1 MNETIYDLLI
11 IGLGPA
17 SITAQIYALRYN
29 MKVLAIGGVP
39 GGLMMESHEIR
50 NWPGDPGVT
59 GPELTKKMTDQ
70 LVGMNAETLIAEV
83 ASISGTK
90 GDFVVTTKNG
100 DTFQAKLLLI
110 ATGTKHSH
118 LGLANED
125 SYAGRGVTYCATC
138 DAMFY
143 KGKVTAVTGGGNS
156 AITAA
161 LYLSDI
167 CPQVYLIYR
176 GKELKGEVAWM
187 NELATKANVTLIK
200 ETNVIGLAGEAKLEK
215 IILDKPFN
223 DEAQLAVS
231 GLFVEIGS
239 KPRNELFVALGGEV
253 DEFGFIKVAP
263 DMSTN
268 IPGVYAAG
276 DLTNNSNYFR
286 QIATAVGEGS
296 IAADTAFKA
305 LKG

>member
-1 MNETIYDLLI
+1 MNETKYDLII

-50 NWPGDPGVT
+50 NWPGDPGVS
-59 GPELTKKMTDQ
+59 GPALTKKMTDQ
-70 LVGMNAETLIAEV
+70 LVGMEAETVIDEV
-83 ASISGTK
+83 NEITGSK
-90 GDFVVTTKNG
+90 GDFTVNTKNG
-100 DTFQAKLLLI
+100 KSFHAKLILI

-143 KGKVTAVTGGGNS
+143 KGKVTAVAGGGNS
-156 AITAA
+156 AVTAA
-161 LYLSDI
+161 LYLSEI
-167 CPQVYLIYR
+167 CPKVYLIYR
-176 GKELKGEVAWM
+176 GSELKGEVAWI
-187 NELATKANVTLIK
+187 NELAAKDNVVLVAQS
-200 ETNVIGLAGEAKLEK
+200 NVIGLAGEAKLEK
-215 IILDKPFN
+215 IILDKAFN
-223 DEAQLAVS
+223 GETELAVS
-231 GLFVEIGS
+231 GLFVEIGA

-253 DEFGFIKVAP
+253 DEFGFVKVNE
-263 DMSTN
+263 DQSTN

-276 DLTNNSNYFR
+276 DLTNSSNYFR

-305 LKG
+305 LKS